1 MRTVIVTGA
10 GAGIGRETAKRFA
23 RDGDR
28 VIVADIDCVAA
39 EDTVIEIVTGGG
51 TAIARALD
59 VSKEEQ
65 WEQFGAWVQTEFG
78 APDVLIN
85 DAGIMDLGGF
95 LEMSAAQWQRTID
108 VDLMSVVYGSRTFA
122 QQMID
127 AGVHGHIVNV
137 SSAAA
142 FLPTK
147 LEPAY
152 GVAKAAVLMATQ
164 CLRVELAPHNIGVSA
179 IAPGVIRTDLLSHG
193 NRAGLNDEELAVW
206 TAKAA
211 AAQGLAYAG
220 PDKVARVI
228 HRAVRR
234 NWAIVPV
241 NPEAWAIYYLFRLS
255 PGLVRW
261 GLGIASFER
270 AEAILRSLTPLINR
284 VVSWR
289 GRKVDESNRGPDRPV
304 LPCDGHHKPGAQVGG
319 TIS

>member
-1 MRTVIVTGA
+1 MRTVIITGA
-10 GAGIGRETAKRFA
+10 GAGIGRETAKLFA
-23 RDGDR
+23 SHGDR
-28 VIVADIDCVAA
+28 VILADIDTAAA
-39 EDTVIEIVTGGG
+39 EDVAIEIVASGG
-51 TAIARALD
+51 TAIARTLD

-65 WEQFGAWVQTEFG
+65 WEQFGAWVRTEFG

-85 DAGIMDLGGF
+85 NAGIMDLGGF

-127 AGVHGHIVNV
+127 AGVHGHIVNI

-164 CLRVELAPHNIGVSA
+164 SLRVELARHEIGVTA
-179 IAPGVIRTDLLSHG
+179 IAPGVIRTELLAHG
-193 NRAGLNDEELAVW
+193 NRAGLADEELAVW
-206 TAKAA
+206 TAKAG
-211 AAQGLAYAG
+211 AAQELAYAG

-228 HRAVRR
+228 HRAVRH

-270 AEAILRSLTPLINR
+270 AEAILRRFTPLINR
-284 VVSWR
+284 VASSR
-289 GRKVDESNRGPDRPV
+289 S
-304 LPCDGHHKPGAQVGG
+304 AQEEH
-319 TIS
+319 SR